1 MEENPIL
8 RAVKIQARIVIPI
21 VKALERELGK
31 ERAHKIVGDAIA
43 SDYAQFQASKTPD
56 RDTHPGATES
66 SGPGFP
72 ITRDVVENTD
82 DTYGFN
88 VTSCEFAD
96 YFNSIG
102 EPEIGG
108 LMTCGVDFAT
118 EELVRPSWQFRRT
131 QTRMQGAPHCDFRW
145 RKTQGPES

>member
-43 SDYAQFQASKTPD
+43 GNYASYQASKTPE
-56 RDTHPGATES
+56 RDTHPGQTEPQ
-66 SGPGFP
+66 GPGYP
-72 ITRDVVENTD
+72 IQQEVTENTD
-82 DTYGFN
+82 DSYGFN

-96 YFNSIG
+96 YFRSID
-102 EPEIGG
+102 EPEIGA

-118 EELVRPSWQFRRT
+118 EELVRPSWSFKRT
-131 QTRMQGAPHCDFRW
+131 QTRMSGAPHCNFRW
-145 RKTQGPES
+145 RKRTPDEA